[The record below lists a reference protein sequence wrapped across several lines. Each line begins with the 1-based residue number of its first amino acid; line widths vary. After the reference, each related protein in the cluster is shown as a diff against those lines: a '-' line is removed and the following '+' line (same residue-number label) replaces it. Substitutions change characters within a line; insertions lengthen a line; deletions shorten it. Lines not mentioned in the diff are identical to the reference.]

1 MDPEIVT
8 APEYKDQIVDALR
21 ALPTISIVTDRQ
33 SFFDLYTNPQRRGRA
48 WERPASVEFFD
59 PGSQQPDF
67 NLAAGLR
74 IQGGLGREEIMPK
87 HSFRLFFP
95 FMPNTFAGRISL
107 LTLCLTANFSAF
119 SAGSSPQGAKPNRLI
134 DEKSPYL
141 RQHAYNPVNWFP
153 WSDEAFDK
161 AKAENKL
168 VLLSIGYSTCHWCHV
183 MNRESFSNPEIASYL
198 NDNYICIK
206 VDREER
212 PDIDQVYMT
221 FAQRAN
227 GSGGWPLN
235 VWLTPDRKPFY
246 AGTYFPPSRRPGY
259 SFPAFPDILERI
271 DKLWQEK
278 PDELIAQSEKVVAIL
293 NESLSSNSES
303 TELTIDAN
311 TLPTAVRDFDAAFDD
326 RYGGFGPAP
335 KFPSTAGLS
344 FLISVAANPS
354 AAEDSRNLAKDM
366 ALVTLDAIARGGIND
381 HLAGGFHR
389 YSVDSGWKI
398 PHFEKMLY
406 DQGLLASVFAEAW
419 ILTRKDKYR
428 FVTERTLDYLLGQMR
443 HEEGGFY
450 SAEDAE
456 SIDPDKPEEKREGA
470 FYVWSWEQLEA
481 ALGEP
486 DLLEQAA
493 EAFQLQKIGNVPPGL
508 QGADEVIGYNTL
520 RRAKKHTAPEETIQ
534 LILNKLATAQKERI
548 RPALDNKI
556 IVGWNGMAIS
566 AFAKAGLLWNSDR
579 YRNAAI
585 NAATFIKTRLYDSDT
600 ATLKRLYLDGPS
612 MANAYA
618 DDYAYLIRGLIDL
631 YEATADVQWLD
642 WAKALQ
648 ETQIDQFYDVENGG
662 FFSFA
667 PSDDIVFKPMKEI
680 FDGAIPSVSSISAE
694 NLARLAQVFDHED
707 YANKAKQTIT
717 AFEYSIRHSGRQL
730 PYLLKASSF
739 VAQKPIQIVLAGD
752 PKSEAFRQMLELAAQ
767 TPLAQRLLLY
777 ADGSDGQNYLG

>member
-1 MDPEIVT
+1 MSKPFV
-8 APEYKDQIVDALR
+8 
-21 ALPTISIVTDRQ
+21 
-33 SFFDLYTNPQRRGRA
+33 GR
-48 WERPASVEFFD
+48 
-59 PGSQQPDF
+59 
-67 NLAAGLR
+67 
-74 IQGGLGREEIMPK
+74 
-87 HSFRLFFP
+87 
-95 FMPNTFAGRISL
+95 TC
-107 LTLCLTANFSAF
+107 LTLFLWLASTLFAEDAP
-119 SAGSSPQGAKPNRLI
+119 SPDAKPNRLI

-153 WSDEAFDK
+153 WSDEAFEK
-161 AKAENKL
+161 AKSENKL

-198 NDNYICIK
+198 NNNYVCIK

-221 FAQRAN
+221 FAQRAI

-259 SFPAFPDILERI
+259 GSPAFPDILNRI
-271 DKLWQEK
+271 NSLWQEK
-278 PDELIAQSEKVVAIL
+278 PDELIAQSEKVVATL
-293 NESLSSNSES
+293 NESLSFNNDSS
-303 TELTIDAN
+303 ELTIDAN
-311 TLPTAVRDFDAAFDD
+311 TLSTAVNDFDAAFDD

-335 KFPSTAGLS
+335 KFPSTAGLF
-344 FLISVAANPS
+344 FLLSVAANPS

-366 ALVTLDAIARGGIND
+366 ASFTLDAIARGGIND

-389 YSVDSGWKI
+389 YSVDSAWKI

-419 ILTRKDKYR
+419 ILTRKDEYR
-428 FVTERTLDYLLGQMR
+428 LAAERTLDYLLRQMR
-443 HEEGGFY
+443 HEEGAFY

-456 SIDPDKPEEKREGA
+456 SIDPEKPKEKREGA

-486 DLLEQAA
+486 DLLQQAA
-493 EAFQLQKIGNVPPGL
+493 EAFQLQRAGNVPPGL

-520 RRAKKHTAPEETIQ
+520 RRAKKHTLPEETIQ
-534 LILNKLATAQKERI
+534 LILNKLSAAQGERI
-548 RPALDNKI
+548 RPGLDDKI
-556 IVGWNGMAIS
+556 IVSWNGMAIS
-566 AFAKAGLLWNSDR
+566 AFAKAALLWNSDR
-579 YRNAAI
+579 YRDAAI
-585 NAATFIKTRLYDSDT
+585 DAAAFIKNRLYDSDT

-612 MANAYA
+612 ATDAYA

-631 YEATADVQWLD
+631 YEATADIQWLD

-648 ETQIDQFYDVENGG
+648 ETQINLFYDIESGG

-680 FDGAIPSVSSISAE
+680 FDGAVPSVSSISAE
-694 NLARLAQVFDHED
+694 NLARLAQIFDRED
-707 YANKAKQTIT
+707 FAKKAKQTIA
-717 AFEYSIRHSGRQL
+717 AFEKLIRQSGRQL

-739 VAQKPIQIVLAGD
+739 VAQKPIQIVLAGN
-752 PKSEAFRQMLELAAQ
+752 PKSDAFLEMLELAAQ
-767 TPLAQRLLLY
+767 TPLPQRLLLY
-777 ADGSDGQNYLG
+777 ADGSEGHSYLGQHLEFIIAITPPESGATAYVCENFTCRLPANTPEALSKQLEELTTQRR